1 MGIAKLVVFV
11 VLFGLTGIGLLETEI
26 GRTSQVSQQVK
37 DQKEETL
44 VVVRNY
50 VALSAAGKFED
61 LSDITINIPQSARK
75 RADVPKRTKEKD
87 LKLPPGTTTVIGSE
101 EGSATGRLEWVRKSF
116 PQSIF
121 ESQKRIA
128 MVAQVLVK
136 DNLAKVSVNLG
147 DDQRYSSLP
156 WVFMLEK
163 AEPGGQWKIYDIQTP
178 AYAADYH
185 P

>member
-37 DQKEETL
+37 DQREETL

-101 EGSATGRLEWVRKSF
+101 EGS
-116 PQSIF
+116 
-121 ESQKRIA
+121 
-128 MVAQVLVK
+128 
-136 DNLAKVSVNLG
+136 
-147 DDQRYSSLP
+147 
-156 WVFMLEK
+156 
-163 AEPGGQWKIYDIQTP
+163 
-178 AYAADYH
+178 
-185 P
+185 